1 MYIYIIH
8 RLNNKSFLNRRE
20 GILVCYSY
28 LILRSLR
35 FFIFGI
41 GKPLIYR
48 NSGNSKLRARLTFTM
63 ISEFYSSFSTFQN
76 HKIGG
81 GIGVLAY

>member
-1 MYIYIIH
+1 M
-8 RLNNKSFLNRRE
+8 L
-20 GILVCYSY
+20 
-28 LILRSLR
+28 
-35 FFIFGI
+35 FIFDFEVSSI
-41 GKPLIYR
+41 FHIWNWKTFTY
-48 NSGNSKLRARLTFTM
+48 SGNSKLRARLTFII